1 MKNPDHLSSVSDQA
15 PFPPLRRG
23 GSIGFV
29 AALLALGLGWSVQP
43 VSAQDNQ
50 LEVDVRSNVVDTTHL
65 WSSKRPKMTGEGGHG
80 KTYGVLTVDEV
91 KSDRDLEKPV
101 DEKYLANLLV
111 QQLEANGFRQM
122 TKGQRPDI
130 LLTVS
135 YGRGELANP
144 YIRDTGEVGAGGSVP
159 NAGSSHGA
167 IPIGN
172 SGAEIAASGGFGTS
186 NAPTQTITGGM
197 AQQLM
202 DEKTPGYEAKL
213 QKASFEKLYIRVTA
227 WDYPN
232 KQNYP
237 DKRSTPRMLW
247 KTIMVVDDPDNRD
260 LNIVAAKMLEAGAP
274 YFDKQPKDREV
285 EVYKPLP
292 NTRVNVGEPEVVGGN
307 IR

>member
-1 MKNPDHLSSVSDQA
+1 
-15 PFPPLRRG
+15 
-23 GSIGFV
+23 V
-29 AALLALGLGWSVQP
+29 ALALP
-43 VSAQDNQ
+43 ATRAQDNQ

-65 WSSKRPKMTGEGGHG
+65 WSKERPKMTGEGGHG
-80 KTYGVLTVDEV
+80 KVYGVLTVDEV

-122 TKGQRPDI
+122 AKGQRPDI

-144 YIRDTGEVGAGGSVP
+144 YIRDTGEVGGAGSVP
-159 NAGSSHGA
+159 NAGSGHTA

-172 SGAEIAASGGFGTS
+172 SGAEIAASSGGFVST

-202 DEKTPGYEAKL
+202 DEKTPGFEAKL

-260 LNIVAAKMLEAGAP
+260 LNDVAAKMLEAGAP

-292 NTRVNVGEPEVVGGN
+292 NTRVNVGEPEVVGKN
-307 IR
+307 IK